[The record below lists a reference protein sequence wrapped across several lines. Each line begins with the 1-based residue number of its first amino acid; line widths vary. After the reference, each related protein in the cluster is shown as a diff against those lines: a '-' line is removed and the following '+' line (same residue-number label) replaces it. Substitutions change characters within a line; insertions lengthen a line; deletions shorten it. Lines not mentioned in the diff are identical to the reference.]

1 MRVLKKYLF
10 GFHSSTLVKF
20 KLVEIYTKVKKLFM
34 QFKSL
39 FLTEVIFLNE
49 LFNKIA
55 LFSKPQF

>member
-1 MRVLKKYLF
+1 
-10 GFHSSTLVKF
+10 
-20 KLVEIYTKVKKLFM
+20 M

-55 LFSKPQF
+55 LFSKPQFQNEGKNEKK